1 LDVWFALSVDVMMP
15 ASTSVAISP
24 IAAAAILF
32 LSTEDSC
39 SFRYLI
45 CRLVTTLKPPQNLF
59 RPAPWKSAKL
69 RGFQDFLTRFDER
82 ERGCCNTCSQQQ
94 LTETPAQSATTT
106 QNW

>member
-1 LDVWFALSVDVMMP
+1 MVPSPAAAASSCERDPLDVWFTLSVDVMMP

-45 CRLVTTLKPPQNLF
+45 LQAGNHVEATSKSVPTGALEVSEAARFPGLF
-59 RPAPWKSAKL
+59 DSI
-69 RGFQDFLTRFDER
+69 
-82 ERGCCNTCSQQQ
+82 
-94 LTETPAQSATTT
+94 
-106 QNW
+106 